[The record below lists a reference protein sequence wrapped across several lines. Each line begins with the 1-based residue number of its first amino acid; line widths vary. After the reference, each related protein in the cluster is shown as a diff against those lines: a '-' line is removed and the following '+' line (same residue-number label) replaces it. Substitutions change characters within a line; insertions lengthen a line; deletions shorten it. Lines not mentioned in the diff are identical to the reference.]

1 MAAAQR
7 HVDAEVA
14 VITILFLTRCKGD
27 AIEFICSYRCLH
39 QELVE
44 TPIKYKMKLVQA
56 YKLIIS
62 RFRGVRLR
70 EATLCVRGRKEA
82 DVNSEAD
89 EEEVRKNCPG
99 WKGLQD
105 SGDLTPAM
113 PVSRSE
119 A

>member
-1 MAAAQR
+1 
-7 HVDAEVA
+7 
-14 VITILFLTRCKGD
+14 
-27 AIEFICSYRCLH
+27 
-39 QELVE
+39 
-44 TPIKYKMKLVQA
+44 MKLVQA

-70 EATLCVRGRKEA
+70 EATLSMRGRKEA

-89 EEEVRKNCPG
+89 EEEVRKDCPEC
-99 WKGLQD
+99 KGLQD
-105 SGDLTPAM
+105 TGDITPVI

>member
-1 MAAAQR
+1 MFIQVPAPG
-7 HVDAEVA
+7 VG
-14 VITILFLTRCKGD
+14 GD
-27 AIEFICSYRCLH
+27 L
-39 QELVE
+39 
-44 TPIKYKMKLVQA
+44 PIKYKMKLVQA

-82 DVNSEAD
+82 DVYSEAD
-89 EEEVRKNCPG
+89 EEEVRRDFPE

-105 SGDLTPAM
+105 TGDLTPAM